1 MSNPGPAVLEQ
12 DLKDLLVDHSG
23 DAPPHRIVRVLRAR
37 GSLSATEISSLTGL
51 AKSTVSTALV
61 ELRRSGLVV
70 DAKVATGQRAAR
82 AGRPATAL
90 TLNPRAGICVGV
102 MIGLNKIQ
110 VIVADVSHNVL
121 ADKTVNLEPDY
132 TPAEALRIVKR
143 LIAASIEENG
153 LRPESVVGV
162 GIAIAGPVNPR
173 SGQIHKAGGVPTWA
187 GVDIRRLFEK
197 SLHYPV
203 FADNESNCSAVAQ
216 MMWGAALGRSDF
228 VFVTLDIGVGG
239 AIVSD
244 GRVVVGA
251 AGGAGEFGHV
261 SIDPHGPVCR
271 CGNRGCLERYV
282 ADPLI
287 ALERDPAR
295 PLPILALV
303 KLAGSGDAFA
313 LGVITKAATIAGR
326 GLAILGTV
334 LNPELFVIGGELAL
348 AGDLL
353 LKPLR
358 ESYEQHTLI
367 KRSDGLA
374 GGTEFVVADF
384 IENEACLGAVGLVLR
399 HQGTLEQIPQS
410 A

>member
-1 MSNPGPAVLEQ
+1 MSEQ

-23 DAPPHRIVRVLRAR
+23 DAPSHRIVRVLRSR
-37 GSLSATEISSLTGL
+37 GSLSATEIASLTGL

-70 DAKVATGQRAAR
+70 DAPVATGQRAAR

-90 TLNPRAGICVGV
+90 TLNPRAGTCVGV

-110 VIVADVSHNVL
+110 VIVADVSHIVL

-132 TPAEALRIVKR
+132 TPTEALRIVKR
-143 LIAASIEENG
+143 LIASSIAENG
-153 LRPESVVGV
+153 LHPESVLGV
-162 GIAIAGPVNPR
+162 GIAIAGPVNPQ
-173 SGQIHKAGGVPTWA
+173 SGQMHKAGGVPTWA

-197 SLHYPV
+197 SLHYQV

-216 MMWGAALGRSDF
+216 MMWGAAVGRADF

-239 AIVSD
+239 AIVSG

-261 SIDPHGPVCR
+261 SIDPHGPACR

-287 ALERDPAR
+287 ALERDPVR
-295 PLPILALV
+295 PLPIRALV
-303 KLAGSGDAFA
+303 ALAEDRDAFA
-313 LGVITKAATIAGR
+313 LGVITEAATIAGR

-367 KRSDGLA
+367 KRGDTLV
-374 GGTEFVVADF
+374 GGTTFVVADF

-399 HQGTLEQIPQS
+399 HQGALDQVRPST
-410 A
+410 